1 MRYLL
6 KRGLLYGETPAD
18 ILIEDGRIVKIGDV
32 SEGADEVIDLNERY
46 VLPALVDPHVHA
58 REPGQEYK
66 EDLTSVSQAAATGG
80 YAHIAVMP
88 NTDPPVDTP
97 EVLRSLRSR
106 ADGLPVYVHF
116 VGAITKG
123 RKGQEIVEM
132 GLMKDEGAVAF
143 SDDGNWVSDPAVMF
157 NALVYASHLKAPII
171 THAEVPELA
180 RGFAH
185 YDPVN
190 LKYGM
195 RFRPAL
201 AEELAV
207 YRDARMAEITGAH
220 LHVAHVSAKETVSL
234 IREFKGR
241 GVKITAE
248 VTPHH
253 LVFSTDKV
261 PFYDPTFRVN
271 PPIRSEEDRL
281 ALLSAL
287 KEGVIDF
294 VATDHAPHA
303 YYEKEAPLTD
313 ALPGIE
319 GLETA
324 FSALYTHTVLTGDL
338 SLKDLVNVMS
348 KKPAR
353 FLGVDV
359 SIAEG
364 KEANLFVFDQDADW
378 KVSEEDIRSKSRNNP
393 FLGGTLRGRVI
404 VTFAKGNLVYR
415 R

>member
-6 KRGLLYGETPAD
+6 KGGLLYGESPAD
-18 ILIEDGRIVKIGDV
+18 VLIEDGLIAEIGDV
-32 SEGADEVIDLNERY
+32 KGGADKEIDLKGRY

-58 REPGQEYK
+58 REPGFEYK
-66 EDLTSVSQAAATGG
+66 EDLVSVSEAAVFGG
-80 YAHIAVMP
+80 YAHVAVMP
-88 NTDPPVDTP
+88 NTSPPVDTP
-97 EVLRSLRSR
+97 EMVRSLKARSEF
-106 ADGLPVYVHF
+106 LPLYVHF

-123 RKGQEIVEM
+123 REGRELVEM
-132 GLMKDEGAVAF
+132 GLMKEAGAVAF
-143 SDDGNWVSDPAVMF
+143 SDDGDWIRDPAVMF
-157 NALVYASHLKAPII
+157 NALLYASYVGLPVI

-185 YDPVN
+185 YDTNN

-195 RFRPAL
+195 RFRMAL

-207 YRDARMAEITGAH
+207 YRDVRIAEITGAH
-220 LHVAHVSAKETVSL
+220 IHVAHVSSRDSLHLISRFKE
-234 IREFKGR
+234 R
-241 GVKITAE
+241 GVKVTAE

-253 LVFSTDKV
+253 LIFSTDRL
-261 PFYDPTFRVN
+261 PFYDPLYRVN

-281 ALLSAL
+281 ALIKAL
-287 KEGVIDF
+287 KSGVIDF
-294 VATDHAPHA
+294 VATDHAPHS

-324 FSALYTHTVLTGDL
+324 FSSLYTYLVLSGEIH
-338 SLKDLVNVMS
+338 LKDLLLLMS
-348 KKPAR
+348 ERPAR

-359 SIAEG
+359 GIEVG
-364 KEANLFVFDQDADW
+364 KEANLFVFDQDAEW
-378 KVSEEDIRSKSRNNP
+378 VVSEEDIRSKSKNNP
-393 FLGGTLRGRVI
+393 FLGATLRGRV
-404 VTFAKGNLVYR
+404 VLTFAKGSLAYR